1 MKILEE
7 TSLTRKGGKGLNR
20 WFVLAAL
27 VLLTASFAYAE
38 PVSDPLKW
46 SQMPDMGMGLDWS
59 TEVKVPSIVADD
71 WLCTN
76 GLPVTDIHWWGSYWV
91 PTQPGAYSHYSDARP
106 GAPPGGITMFI
117 LTIWTDVPVGPNN
130 PYGFS
135 YPGRQ
140 LWQYQTTV
148 FNEVLYGVTQGG
160 GGNPP
165 EEVYQ
170 YYVKLPRDLWF
181 WQEQG
186 QIYWLSIEAVMLDP
200 TGAPITDK
208 QWGWH
213 ESKDHWNDAAVQDFK
228 GSGWVAIQ
236 NNLYYVDM
244 AFELTTIPE
253 PGSLLALGTGI
264 AGIVGIVL
272 RKRRA

>member
-1 MKILEE
+1 MRLPISERDIIL
-7 TSLTRKGGKGLNR
+7 RKGGKGLKK
-20 WFVLAAL
+20 WLVVAAIVMLAASL
-27 VLLTASFAYAE
+27 AYAE

-46 SQMPDMGMGLDWS
+46 SQLPDMIMGLDWS
-59 TEVKVPSIVADD
+59 SEVKVPSIVADD

-91 PTQPGAYSHYSDARP
+91 PVQPGAYSNYSDARP
-106 GAPPGGITMFI
+106 GAPPGGITKFI
-117 LTIWTDVPVGPNN
+117 LKIYSDVPAGPTN
-130 PYGFS
+130 PFS
-135 YPGRQ
+135 FPGQ
-140 LWQYQTTV
+140 LLWQYETAD

-160 GGNPP
+160 AGNPP

-170 YYVKLPRDLWF
+170 YYVKLPQDMWF
-181 WQEQG
+181 MQERG

-213 ESKDHWNDAAVQDFK
+213 ESKHHWNDAAVQDFK
-228 GSGWVAIQ
+228 GSGWVALN
-236 NNLYYVDM
+236 NNLYDVDM

-253 PGSLLALGTGI
+253 PGSLLAFGT
-264 AGIVGIVL
+264 GIVGIVGIML